1 MALQSIRD
9 FAKSEPALGK
19 EPNVRAKIAAGQLDP
34 VIVRLGNRIFIDED
48 PVAEANFAAN
58 RRTEATP
65 NPRRSDSR

>member
-48 PVAEANFAAN
+48 RWRAFRRGELRSQPTNGSDTQSAA
-58 RRTEATP
+58 
-65 NPRRSDSR
+65 